1 MRRLCCMMA
10 ALVILGQIGLGA
22 EPNTA
27 KVAAALQ
34 DPSRVLRTTLDAVLA
49 VLRNKALEP
58 KVRDKQVSDIVT
70 PVFDF
75 PLTGQLSL
83 GRKHWSKLTA
93 DQRKRFTDLFVQR
106 LKDTYRDKLAQ
117 YTDEKVVLKPAVR
130 KEGKVQIPTDVVSKD
145 KSFAIVYHF
154 YQSNKVWKI
163 YDVEI
168 EGISMIRTYRSQ
180 FDEVLAKGTVD
191 DLLRQ
196 LEKPQDPNAPQK

>member
-1 MRRLCCMMA
+1 MRRLCCTIA
-10 ALVILGQIGLGA
+10 ALVVLGQLGFGA
-22 EPNTA
+22 DPNTA
-27 KVAAALQ
+27 KVAAPQ
-34 DPSRVLRTTLDAVLA
+34 DPSRVLQGTLDSVLA
-49 VLRNKALEP
+49 VLRNKGLEP

-70 PVFDF
+70 PVFDL
-75 PLTGQLSL
+75 PLTAQLSL
-83 GRKHWSKLTA
+83 GKEHWSKLTV
-93 DQRKRFTDLFVQR
+93 DQRKRYTDLFVQR

-117 YTDEKVVLKPAVR
+117 YTDEKVVLKPVVR
-130 KEGKVQIPTDVVSKD
+130 KEGKVQISTDVVSKE